1 MNFLLIW
8 NPEPSALSVS
18 FFVSRVEQPFNHS
31 HQLKMQMSVTAEVVN
46 LRNTLAIYGNM
57 TCVLTSESVDED
69 VEQLMQPLSSSL
81 LAAVIALQY
90 FAESL
95 TCRTGLFLRLSGEK
109 RPARNCL
116 TLHACF
122 VPRSPK
128 EREKIALVLQATE
141 S

>member
-57 TCVLTSESVDED
+57 NCVLTSESVD
-69 VEQLMQPLSSSL
+69 VEQFMQPVRSSL
-81 LAAVIALQY
+81 PAAVIALQH
-90 FAESL
+90 FTESL
-95 TCRTGLFLRLSGEK
+95 TCRTDLFLR
-109 RPARNCL
+109 
-116 TLHACF
+116 
-122 VPRSPK
+122 
-128 EREKIALVLQATE
+128 
-141 S
+141 